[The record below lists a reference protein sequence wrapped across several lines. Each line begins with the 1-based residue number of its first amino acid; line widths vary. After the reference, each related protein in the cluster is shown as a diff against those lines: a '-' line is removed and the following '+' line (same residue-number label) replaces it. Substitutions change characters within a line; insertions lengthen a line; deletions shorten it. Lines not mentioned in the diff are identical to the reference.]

1 MKKFLILLS
10 LLLIGNT
17 SFAAKLKP
25 IDITYNDG
33 VYQVVLRGDKIKKKV
48 SFYASNDLK
57 TNKEIHKASRAKL
70 TVNAG
75 FFDPETGKTI
85 SYVVSD
91 YATVED
97 PRLNESLL
105 NNPALKQH
113 LNKVYN
119 RTEFRVIQCDDTN
132 KLRYEIVSHNAPVDF
147 GCSIKTSAQGG
158 PLILPELR
166 LEEEAFIIKKD
177 GVVVRESCSVLQ
189 KVARTIIGL
198 KDDDAYI
205 LIFTD
210 EHPVTLQEVQEY
222 CQKLGL
228 DRAMAFD
235 GGSSTSMNY
244 LDKIDVI
251 STKGDGAGRRLKSF
265 LLVH

>member
-1 MKKFLILLS
+1 MKKILILLTVM
-10 LLLIGNT
+10 LVGNMV
-17 SFAAKLKP
+17 FAARVKP
-25 IDITYNDG
+25 IDVSYNDG
-33 VYQVVLRGDKIKKKV
+33 IYHVVLRGDKIKKKV
-48 SFYASNDLK
+48 SFYASSDLK
-57 TNKEIHKASRAKL
+57 TNREIHYASRAKL

-85 SYVVSD
+85 SYIVSD
-91 YATVED
+91 HVTVED

-105 NNPALKQH
+105 NNPALKRH
-113 LNKVYN
+113 LDKVYN
-119 RTEFRVIQCDDTN
+119 RTEFRVVQCDDTN

-147 GCSIKTSAQGG
+147 GCNVKTSAQGG
-158 PLILPELR
+158 PLILPELQ

-177 GVVVRESCSVLQ
+177 RLIVRESCSVLQ
-189 KVARTIIGL
+189 KVARTIIGI
-198 KDDDAYI
+198 KDGDAHI

-210 EHPVTLQEVQEY
+210 EHPADMYEVQEY
-222 CQKLGL
+222 CKKLGL
-228 DRAMAFD
+228 ERAMGFD

-244 LDKIDVI
+244 LDKLEVI